1 MLLLLFLLLLL
12 LLLLLPMLPMLRLAR
27 LARLARL
34 TRLAALRRRM
44 ECPRTAQRTG
54 WRCRAT
60 IRPLGKPC
68 LGQAAARIPSCGG
81 RASSTTA
88 IAPGGA

>member
-12 LLLLLPMLPMLRLAR
+12 LLLLLLPMLRLAR
-27 LARLARL
+27 LASL

-44 ECPRTAQRTG
+44 KRPRTAQRTG